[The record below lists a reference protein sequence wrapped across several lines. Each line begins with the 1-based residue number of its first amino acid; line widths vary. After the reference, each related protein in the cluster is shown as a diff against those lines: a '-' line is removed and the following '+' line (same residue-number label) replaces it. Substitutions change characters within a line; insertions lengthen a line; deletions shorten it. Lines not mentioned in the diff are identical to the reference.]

1 LQGLCTPREVFV
13 AIAAEGYQIS
23 YRRVPMSRE
32 RTPQAGDLDLLLAQ
46 MGNHPA
52 GREVRQGRWVGGW
65 VVSWLGLGLA
75 ERAVGGML
83 CCSIQQAA

>member
-1 LQGLCTPREVFV
+1 LTHPPACLLSPSLQGLCTPREVFV

-52 GREVRQGRWVGGW
+52 GREVRRGRWVGG
-65 VVSWLGLGLA
+65 GLGWAGL
-75 ERAVGGML
+75 G
-83 CCSIQQAA
+83 